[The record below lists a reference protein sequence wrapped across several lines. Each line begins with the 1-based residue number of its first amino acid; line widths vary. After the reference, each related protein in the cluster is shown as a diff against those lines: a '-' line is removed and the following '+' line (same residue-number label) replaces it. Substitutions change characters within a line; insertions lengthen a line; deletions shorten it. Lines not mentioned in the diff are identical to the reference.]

1 MIIAVQ
7 QPEHLPWIGFF
18 NKMIQVDLYVN
29 LDNVQFKKR
38 YFENRNKIKT
48 NDGAR
53 WLSIPVITKGK
64 YTQKINEVKIDNNQS
79 WRKNYL
85 GLLEHG
91 YKKTRYWHDIKDI
104 VYPCI
109 EAKPAR
115 LVDLNI
121 SLIERCRDY
130 LNICTSSILSSSLKE
145 TQLSGSDMILGICMK
160 LGADLYVSGP
170 DGRTY
175 LKLDTFEN
183 EGVKVVF
190 HDFMHPKYP
199 QKFGAFEPYISIIDL
214 IANMGPE
221 SSCIVKECYQMNL
234 RGILGARNN

>member
-1 MIIAVQ
+1 
-7 QPEHLPWIGFF
+7 
-18 NKMIQVDLYVN
+18 
-29 LDNVQFKKR
+29 
-38 YFENRNKIKT
+38 
-48 NDGAR
+48 
-53 WLSIPVITKGK
+53 
-64 YTQKINEVKIDNNQS
+64 
-79 WRKNYL
+79 
-85 GLLEHG
+85 
-91 YKKTRYWHDIKDI
+91 
-104 VYPCI
+104 
-109 EAKPAR
+109 
-115 LVDLNI
+115 
-121 SLIERCRDY
+121 
-130 LNICTSSILSSSLKE
+130 
-145 TQLSGSDMILGICMK
+145 MK

-234 RGILGARNN
+234 RGMLSARNN